1 MVLWRDVALL
11 REAHAVRGNKL
22 VLRQTLF
29 SDMSQKEEM
38 RLDWLEKLKSTRER
52 ERERERLFDAARD
65 RWEDEISGF
74 ETKISTFFPFR
85 VLFLHCSRS
94 QFRVLF
100 LMKKHAAAA
109 RQRLLSFFFSCANVR
124 LFRSSTDDCV
134 AVGATRKIQEKKRE
148 SQLLVKLSPKYRGD
162 SRMREDKNNLLC
174 HLRSILNCIY
184 SEFQQKE
191 NLISRFFWYLNFVN
205 GSEFWRTLRKLA
217 KKDIVKFH
225 A

>member
-1 MVLWRDVALL
+1 
-11 REAHAVRGNKL
+11 
-22 VLRQTLF
+22 
-29 SDMSQKEEM
+29 M
-38 RLDWLEKLKSTRER
+38 RLDWLEKLKSTRERER

-134 AVGATRKIQEKKRE
+134 AVGATRKIQEKKSEERKSVA
-148 SQLLVKLSPKYRGD
+148 SQIKPEVSG
-162 SRMREDKNNLLC
+162 
-174 HLRSILNCIY
+174 
-184 SEFQQKE
+184 
-191 NLISRFFWYLNFVN
+191 
-205 GSEFWRTLRKLA
+205 
-217 KKDIVKFH
+217 
-225 A
+225 